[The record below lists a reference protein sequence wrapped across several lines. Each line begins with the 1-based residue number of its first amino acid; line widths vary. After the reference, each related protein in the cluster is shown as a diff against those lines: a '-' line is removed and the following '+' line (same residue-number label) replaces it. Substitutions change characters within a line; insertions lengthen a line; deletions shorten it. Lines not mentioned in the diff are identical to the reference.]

1 MSSLQTQLAALNGS
15 SGKNPGLVYATSK
28 RHEDAVGRGAN
39 YSVQHGHHVT
49 NRVAYKPSIIQASA
63 KEASDIPLHVLEE
76 NCKAA
81 MENLADTVDP
91 RMMDLLPSICG
102 RQNASPKIIQ
112 DALLRVGSLLGEF
125 NAIES
130 CLHVLEYL
138 IRRYDVHTK
147 HMEDFLWVLLP
158 HADHWTAV
166 FHRALQ
172 LCDLA
177 SNQSYIWLRPY
188 ANPKVLAVVPRALIA
203 QHVVKHPD
211 LIRTVG
217 RLAKQQ
223 AALAATSI
231 TQESLIS
238 ARRGISHILSFTVAV
253 LVEGLAWQT
262 AADRL
267 PAQQEASL
275 RAMLPFCLAACESQT
290 GCLEWTAWGHVL
302 ASVLAETMDLAPV
315 SVEAISKSILSAPET
330 FQQQADALTALLAV
344 LLPLQQQQMENSD
357 SYLPLLT
364 NKLLGC
370 DLPRSCLR
378 TLRKWPQLPTVL
390 GHLHEDCRTIVAPL
404 IATLFVLGLEENNVQ
419 WLVRILEEK
428 SLRSLWK
435 NPRTDIV
442 ASTAAFCLEQH
453 IKSHRDRRA
462 SMSQSLLENL
472 HRLDTLAC
480 ERGIA
485 HAIQS
490 IPQQK
495 SQETRELVR
504 DLLKGIVSIDESD
517 NENSNVNLSTEHDRL
532 LPPRVALEHADASIR
547 LLAVQRLIPL
557 LDQRD
562 QDNDGESIWESLVR
576 RWSVD
581 EHPEVA
587 EEAGKAV
594 TSVFKNRMLD
604 EFATDLTEIAKLTL
618 SGLHHWIDSNRE
630 QVECLRQGFVVSAYI
645 ARNMAESTID
655 SPSKEWQLIMET
667 LAAYSNSTNKTLATV
682 ASKALLFVLGDSQS
696 FIKNDAEIH
705 VAQMKLAE
713 SRIFVQGLHTFQDE
727 PELDNSITRR
737 LRRLSLWVL
746 VESYSRRL
754 ADSKVSSTLVHDAL
768 QVCSTILNAKEQGDM
783 TDKKVE
789 ILKDC
794 YVSAVHVSSKTICT
808 VHAMILSLA
817 AVNSDA
823 LYTGIGLPT
832 ITSLVQNVTNSEG
845 EAVLSSII
853 LMESA
858 LQLQDPLSCCRLVEL
873 TCDILSSGNEQC
885 WLIVVGALA
894 LLDSPHK
901 RIRKASIG
909 LLSTIATQ
917 LSTLDTPPTWNQ
929 VRSFCRF
936 IAESHSSAVM
946 GGVSFLPSMFK
957 ASMAAEKQASSL
969 QKALLRLCVFATVGY
984 SGDGNLTSP
993 KALQK
998 SWMYHTKLP
1007 GGCAAASTVLN
1018 AMEKA
1023 GETVFPLCTRWEI
1036 AGLPLFKQLHTAK
1049 VVGVIPLSVVS
1060 LAECIV
1066 KMMKGMVVT
1075 DTTSIIISSG
1085 PHQGGGRSRSYS
1097 VGKSDVEFVEQY
1109 PKAMQTELVA
1119 VLSDVEPSDMGR
1131 LLSALVVDDVLSSIS
1146 WGEEI
1151 FKRFSKG
1158 ERKKLAKAILFY
1170 SQSEHSQLSHSQFV
1184 ALPFDGEDLLSLLS
1198 DLKITPGD
1206 MSSLVLLADFVRVN
1220 CARLNSAQSA
1230 GQLISLFFGLLKL
1243 LVLETEVN
1251 MTGSAVAAQSLL
1263 STLSQLWTGIRA
1275 DQLDLDANTVIGWAT
1290 TLLQLLD
1297 ELNTENTSSPS
1308 RFVSSTRARSA
1319 ALFTLT
1325 TMCNSFPKECVVVV
1339 FQTITKAAS
1348 AAGSG
1353 AIEISTGGDIFAAT
1367 LPVFWKF
1374 ANHADLSLVDILSGF
1389 VRETQR
1395 MDVKKVKSC
1404 LFGEFAKALLVG
1416 NHVRR
1421 DFQQSCPGSLVAS
1434 FLAAEVFTSRNLARS
1449 PDFAVEVI
1457 EQVPIEAQIWSV
1469 LLLLKY
1475 AKSTL
1480 LLCMGSDATDD
1491 DSPGIPNNSHI
1502 AKIALVGP
1510 KTRQNTGVKPD
1521 EYTKNSAKLVSL
1533 VGVILRTVNDVLL
1546 LESTSKFVRQCR
1558 DKSSS
1563 LCLRLWQELLI
1574 MHSVAQS
1581 AAADEKLKGLMNTME
1596 NLVLT
1601 VNESREY
1608 LQLLLPAHIFLASVT
1623 ALLKEG
1629 DSIDIRTK
1637 ALRLVAERV
1646 PDVDPYGEEV
1656 PLFMEMVPDIVD
1668 VLRSTDGSN
1677 GSEESSK
1684 ILLLRQSALVAVEHI
1699 ARCFS
1704 VGGGITASNT
1714 QHFLS
1719 ALGRATDLLQFP
1731 CQVLAQPNASL
1742 SHIDNAARQII
1753 SSVAL
1758 SSATLVRTT
1767 GPLCISTLP
1776 KLIKRLM
1783 SALTS
1788 ANSYVLLNGN
1798 TSDDNET
1805 FAQAKVMQ
1813 ASILRALS
1821 AIAFSVP
1828 QFLPSYLH
1836 LVLNESNILSPS
1848 LRQDRDSVMKSTI
1861 ERLDQLLS
1869 ARIPPRLMI
1878 PAIVKATGQCKN
1890 ATTVAVLLKMLKI
1903 SVEQCTGAE
1912 AVAQRNAVLKVVTQA
1927 YENQSSLESGALLV
1941 HTANDALMTFI
1952 LKLSEVHLR
1961 RLYLS
1966 LRDWR
1971 GVVDK
1976 LAPESSSAHRFAF
1989 WTLSA
1994 ALAKG
1999 LRSIFLPCLSV
2010 SIGDAVSELELA
2022 ASSLCQSGNAVKKRK
2037 LNDERTESSYD
2048 SVSMQVVQ
2056 PVLLCLEHAL
2066 RADGL
2071 DGGSWIRADENQR
2084 YHALLE
2090 PMGKLLQAR
2099 IPGNF
2104 LKENDHLSS
2113 PFARVIVGEYSDL
2126 GNVVSCLSALA
2137 NAAGNEQLWK
2147 PLNYYVLEAC
2157 GNESRGEVRKAGLT
2171 CLVSLM
2177 KSLGE
2182 EYMVLLP
2189 ECLPILSELLEDT
2202 DEEIAGL
2209 AKECVTLAEDLLGT
2223 SLEDSLR

>member
-1 MSSLQTQLAALNGS
+1 
-15 SGKNPGLVYATSK
+15 
-28 RHEDAVGRGAN
+28 
-39 YSVQHGHHVT
+39 
-49 NRVAYKPSIIQASA
+49 
-63 KEASDIPLHVLEE
+63 
-76 NCKAA
+76 
-81 MENLADTVDP
+81 
-91 RMMDLLPSICG
+91 
-102 RQNASPKIIQ
+102 
-112 DALLRVGSLLGEF
+112 
-125 NAIES
+125 
-130 CLHVLEYL
+130 
-138 IRRYDVHTK
+138 
-147 HMEDFLWVLLP
+147 
-158 HADHWTAV
+158 
-166 FHRALQ
+166 
-172 LCDLA
+172 
-177 SNQSYIWLRPY
+177 
-188 ANPKVLAVVPRALIA
+188 
-203 QHVVKHPD
+203 
-211 LIRTVG
+211 
-217 RLAKQQ
+217 
-223 AALAATSI
+223 
-231 TQESLIS
+231 
-238 ARRGISHILSFTVAV
+238 
-253 LVEGLAWQT
+253 
-262 AADRL
+262 
-267 PAQQEASL
+267 
-275 RAMLPFCLAACESQT
+275 
-290 GCLEWTAWGHVL
+290 
-302 ASVLAETMDLAPV
+302 
-315 SVEAISKSILSAPET
+315 
-330 FQQQADALTALLAV
+330 
-344 LLPLQQQQMENSD
+344 
-357 SYLPLLT
+357 
-364 NKLLGC
+364 
-370 DLPRSCLR
+370 
-378 TLRKWPQLPTVL
+378 
-390 GHLHEDCRTIVAPL
+390 
-404 IATLFVLGLEENNVQ
+404 
-419 WLVRILEEK
+419 
-428 SLRSLWK
+428 
-435 NPRTDIV
+435 
-442 ASTAAFCLEQH
+442 
-453 IKSHRDRRA
+453 
-462 SMSQSLLENL
+462 
-472 HRLDTLAC
+472 
-480 ERGIA
+480 
-485 HAIQS
+485 
-490 IPQQK
+490 
-495 SQETRELVR
+495 
-504 DLLKGIVSIDESD
+504 
-517 NENSNVNLSTEHDRL
+517 
-532 LPPRVALEHADASIR
+532 
-547 LLAVQRLIPL
+547 
-557 LDQRD
+557 
-562 QDNDGESIWESLVR
+562 
-576 RWSVD
+576 
-581 EHPEVA
+581 
-587 EEAGKAV
+587 
-594 TSVFKNRMLD
+594 
-604 EFATDLTEIAKLTL
+604 
-618 SGLHHWIDSNRE
+618 
-630 QVECLRQGFVVSAYI
+630 
-645 ARNMAESTID
+645 
-655 SPSKEWQLIMET
+655 
-667 LAAYSNSTNKTLATV
+667 
-682 ASKALLFVLGDSQS
+682 
-696 FIKNDAEIH
+696 
-705 VAQMKLAE
+705 
-713 SRIFVQGLHTFQDE
+713 
-727 PELDNSITRR
+727 
-737 LRRLSLWVL
+737 
-746 VESYSRRL
+746 
-754 ADSKVSSTLVHDAL
+754 
-768 QVCSTILNAKEQGDM
+768 
-783 TDKKVE
+783 
-789 ILKDC
+789 
-794 YVSAVHVSSKTICT
+794 
-808 VHAMILSLA
+808 
-817 AVNSDA
+817 
-823 LYTGIGLPT
+823 
-832 ITSLVQNVTNSEG
+832 
-845 EAVLSSII
+845 
-853 LMESA
+853 
-858 LQLQDPLSCCRLVEL
+858 
-873 TCDILSSGNEQC
+873 
-885 WLIVVGALA
+885 
-894 LLDSPHK
+894 
-901 RIRKASIG
+901 
-909 LLSTIATQ
+909 
-917 LSTLDTPPTWNQ
+917 
-929 VRSFCRF
+929 
-936 IAESHSSAVM
+936 
-946 GGVSFLPSMFK
+946 
-957 ASMAAEKQASSL
+957 
-969 QKALLRLCVFATVGY
+969 
-984 SGDGNLTSP
+984 
-993 KALQK
+993 
-998 SWMYHTKLP
+998 
-1007 GGCAAASTVLN
+1007 
-1018 AMEKA
+1018 
-1023 GETVFPLCTRWEI
+1023 
-1036 AGLPLFKQLHTAK
+1036 
-1049 VVGVIPLSVVS
+1049 
-1060 LAECIV
+1060 
-1066 KMMKGMVVT
+1066 
-1075 DTTSIIISSG
+1075 
-1085 PHQGGGRSRSYS
+1085 
-1097 VGKSDVEFVEQY
+1097 
-1109 PKAMQTELVA
+1109 
-1119 VLSDVEPSDMGR
+1119 
-1131 LLSALVVDDVLSSIS
+1131 
-1146 WGEEI
+1146 
-1151 FKRFSKG
+1151 
-1158 ERKKLAKAILFY
+1158 
-1170 SQSEHSQLSHSQFV
+1170 
-1184 ALPFDGEDLLSLLS
+1184 
-1198 DLKITPGD
+1198 
-1206 MSSLVLLADFVRVN
+1206 
-1220 CARLNSAQSA
+1220 
-1230 GQLISLFFGLLKL
+1230 
-1243 LVLETEVN
+1243 
-1251 MTGSAVAAQSLL
+1251 
-1263 STLSQLWTGIRA
+1263 
-1275 DQLDLDANTVIGWAT
+1275 
-1290 TLLQLLD
+1290 
-1297 ELNTENTSSPS
+1297 
-1308 RFVSSTRARSA
+1308 
-1319 ALFTLT
+1319 
-1325 TMCNSFPKECVVVV
+1325 
-1339 FQTITKAAS
+1339 
-1348 AAGSG
+1348 
-1353 AIEISTGGDIFAAT
+1353 
-1367 LPVFWKF
+1367 
-1374 ANHADLSLVDILSGF
+1374 
-1389 VRETQR
+1389 
-1395 MDVKKVKSC
+1395 
-1404 LFGEFAKALLVG
+1404 
-1416 NHVRR
+1416 
-1421 DFQQSCPGSLVAS
+1421 
-1434 FLAAEVFTSRNLARS
+1434 
-1449 PDFAVEVI
+1449 
-1457 EQVPIEAQIWSV
+1457 
-1469 LLLLKY
+1469 
-1475 AKSTL
+1475 
-1480 LLCMGSDATDD
+1480 
-1491 DSPGIPNNSHI
+1491 
-1502 AKIALVGP
+1502 
-1510 KTRQNTGVKPD
+1510 
-1521 EYTKNSAKLVSL
+1521 
-1533 VGVILRTVNDVLL
+1533 VNDVLL

-1994 ALAKG
+1994 ALAKR